1 MIAVASWPSR
11 PRPPRRRDLRRLR
24 RHRSARAPIGQLIL
38 NQKVISG
45 IGNVQAEALFVNR
58 INPMRPGNKITPDD
72 LRRCG

>member
-1 MIAVASWPSR
+1 
-11 PRPPRRRDLRRLR
+11 
-24 RHRSARAPIGQLIL
+24 LIL